1 MIDFHSH
8 IIPEIDDGSI
18 SIEDTMLI
26 IEEAKRA
33 GFSKIISTSHYV
45 SNQYEFDEASRRQF
59 LELIKIGAN
68 NLGIDIEFFLGSE
81 IYASYDMVQL
91 IKEHQAS
98 TINDTKYVLFELPM
112 QNELPNLKKVI
123 YDLIG
128 NGYRPIIA
136 HPERYSYV
144 KENPNWLIQYI
155 EIGVLFQSNYAS
167 IIGLYG
173 KQAQK
178 TVKQLLKNNMIHFLG
193 SDVHRQETIYAKMT
207 EIMQELEKILDR
219 GQLNKLTRINAELV
233 LQNQP
238 IDIEIPQEIKKGF
251 WK

>member
-1 MIDFHSH
+1 M
-8 IIPEIDDGSI
+8 
-18 SIEDTMLI
+18 
-26 IEEAKRA
+26 
-33 GFSKIISTSHYV
+33 V
-45 SNQYEFDEASRRQF
+45 
-59 LELIKIGAN
+59 ELLK
-68 NLGIDIEFFLGSE
+68 
-81 IYASYDMVQL
+81 
-91 IKEHQAS
+91 KHKAS

-178 TVKQLLKNNMIHFLG
+178 TVKQLLKNSMIYFLG
-193 SDVHRQETIYAKMT
+193 SDVHRPKTIYTKMP
-207 EIMQELEKILDR
+207 EIMKELEKNLDR
-219 GQLNKLTRINAELV
+219 GQLNKLTRTNAELV
-233 LQNQP
+233 LQNQT
-238 IDIEIPQEIKKGF
+238 INIEIPQKIKKGF

>member
-193 SDVHRQETIYAKMT
+193 SDVHRPETIYAKMT